1 MTTIALLGF
10 GRVGRKVW
18 ETAAARSD
26 TAVLFAIDSQPI
38 SPPSPIPIV
47 PPDRFVQTCQSTRPD
62 VIIDF
67 SHPAATM
74 QIAPAALSL
83 GISMVVCTTGFSD
96 DQRQTLRSCAQA
108 SNAAFLLAPNITPGI
123 NVLMLLAKIAGE
135 LLPEH
140 DIHITDYHFREKADC
155 PSGTAKKIADALR
168 QSGRDASVSGVR
180 AGSIVGI
187 HEALFAGPRDQIT
200 ISHQSY
206 TKDIFAHSAL
216 DAAVALSGRRGF
228 LEMTDILDYHRI
240 LERDVD
246 GE

>member
-10 GRVGRKVW
+10 GKMGRKVW

-26 TAVLFAIDSQPI
+26 TSVLFAIDNGPI
-38 SPPSPIPIV
+38 IAPSPIPVV
-47 PPDRFVQTCQSTRPD
+47 PPDRFVQTCKSTRPD

-67 SHPAATM
+67 SAPAATM
-74 QIAPAALSL
+74 EISPVALSL

-108 SNAAFLLAPNITPGI
+108 SSAAFLLAPNITPGI
-123 NVLMLLAKIAGE
+123 NVLMILAKLAGD

-140 DIHITDYHFREKADC
+140 DIHITDYHFRDKADC
-155 PSGTAKKIADALR
+155 PSGTAEKIAHNLR
-168 QSGRDASVSGVR
+168 QGGRDISVSGVR

-206 TKDIFAHSAL
+206 TKDIFAQSAL
-216 DAAVALSGRRGF
+216 DAALALSGRRGF
-228 LEMTDILDYHRI
+228 LEMSDILDYHRI
-240 LERDVD
+240 LDCDVD